1 MQKSALGFR
10 ADAFHCPY
18 CRVYAKQEWYDVA
31 KGHLSEKGVGYYE
44 GFLEDLF
51 LSACS
56 RCRKYALWLDE
67 KMIYPVSSVAPLP
80 IEDMPVNVKDDFL
93 EGRNVVNASPRA
105 AAALLRLALQKLMVH
120 LGESGKR
127 LDDDLADL
135 TRKGLPKK
143 IRSALDA
150 VRVVGNDAVHPGELN
165 SKDDT
170 YTAIS
175 LFNLLNMIVEVMI
188 LQPKKVNDLYTKLPN
203 SKTPP
208 IKKSNKKATKKQ
220 KRAKKWEPIPKPTIL
235 YR

>member
-1 MQKSALGFR
+1 MQKSSLGFK
-10 ADAFHCPY
+10 ADAFQCPN
-18 CRVYAKQEWYDVA
+18 CRVYAKQEWHNVA

-44 GFLEDLF
+44 GFLENLF
-51 LSACS
+51 LSVCS
-56 RCRKYALWLDE
+56 RCRKYSLWLDE
-67 KMIYPVSSVAPLP
+67 KMIYPVSSVAPWP
-80 IEDMPVNVKDDFL
+80 IEDMPPNVKDDFL

-105 AAALLRLALQKLMVH
+105 AAALLRQALQKLMVH

-127 LDDDLADL
+127 LDEDLADL

-150 VRVVGNDAVHPGELN
+150 VRVVGNDAVHLGEIN

-170 YTAIS
+170 DTAIA

-188 LQPKKVNDLYTKLPN
+188 SQPKKVNDLYTKLPN
-203 SKTPP
+203 STTRPVR
-208 IKKSNKKATKKQ
+208 KSNRKGMRTQ
-220 KRAKKWEPIPKPTIL
+220 RRRKKWEPIPKPTIL